1 MILLT
6 TRRSVMTLFSGQR
19 DPYSHQIRLVLA
31 VKGVSADVIEVDPR
45 TKPEDLLDLNPYSS
59 LPTLVEREL
68 VLYQP
73 DVIMEFLDERF
84 PHPPLLPIYPV
95 ARANTRLITHRMRQ
109 DWYTLYETIINEKN
123 AKHTAAARKQ
133 LAESLTLSAPLF
145 SKKPFFMNDEFSL
158 LDCYVAPLLWRLP
171 SLEISL
177 PESVSVIYD
186 YADRIFKLP
195 AFQSSLTDVERELR

>member
-1 MILLT
+1 MVLLT
-6 TRRSVMTLFSGQR
+6 NRRSVMTLFSGQS

-31 VKGVSADVIEVDPR
+31 VKGISADVIEVDPL

-59 LPTLVEREL
+59 LPTLVERDL

-84 PHPPLLPIYPV
+84 PHPPLLPVYPV
-95 ARANTRLITHRMRQ
+95 ARANSRLIAHRIRQ
-109 DWYTLYETIINEKN
+109 DWYTLYETITTEKN
-123 AKHTAAARKQ
+123 AKSTAAARKQ
-133 LAESLTLSAPLF
+133 LTESLTLAAPLF
-145 SKKPFFMNDEFSL
+145 SRKPFFMNDEFSL

-177 PESVSVIYD
+177 PESADVIYD
-186 YADRIFKLP
+186 YADRIFNIP